1 MAGQTQ
7 LQLPPSE
14 RRNDKGVKRYG
25 SAFGVTVLLFPLLG
39 LRMSVRRNVSQPSI
53 FDQQSQFREALC
65 WNSYFKVTGQKQ
77 LELLHPLSLAENR
90 FLKVRKKTSCLLWLT
105 QRESLFQYMLM
116 REVQLTNLYKCT
128 TKGDGKRRRKT
139 TNYAELFMLH
149 KHWAGLEEDV
159 CREIGSL
166 LKQRLRY
173 RVYENTS
180 KTIHSRRAWLKSV
193 HIDFSITSSNFKRIN
208 SVADST

>member
-1 MAGQTQ
+1 MLISKWQQWARESFWAHYHSWLKLLAGSRMAGQTQ

-25 SAFGVTVLLFPLLG
+25 SAFGVTSLLFPLLG

-65 WNSYFKVTGQKQ
+65 WNSYFKVRGQKQ
-77 LELLHPLSLAENR
+77 LELLHPFSLAENR
-90 FLKVRKKTSCLLWLT
+90 FFFPPWKLWEKKTCLLCSWLT

-128 TKGDGKRRRKT
+128 TKGEGKRRRKT
-139 TNYAELFMLH
+139 ANYAELFMLH
-149 KHWAGLEEDV
+149 WASLEEDV
-159 CREIGSL
+159 CREIGS
-166 LKQRLRY
+166 
-173 RVYENTS
+173 
-180 KTIHSRRAWLKSV
+180 
-193 HIDFSITSSNFKRIN
+193 
-208 SVADST
+208 